1 MKAEYTEAFFAQDG
15 TIIEGAQ
22 KTVDLPFSRV
32 SARAII
38 VRKRDGAIIGTIHH
52 QGATCALPGGN
63 VDDGESVEDAVMRE
77 LDEENFTLVGSDEGW
92 RERIAVDYFHG
103 YRELAVW
110 YLFIVE
116 DADIQPSEENVES
129 RWVGQ
134 HEDVWHP
141 FMRERILLAIQRLAP
156 DLNKQ

>member
-1 MKAEYTEAFFAQDG
+1 MKAEYTEVFFETDG

-22 KTVDLPFSRV
+22 KTVEIPFRRV

-38 VRKRDGAIIGTIHH
+38 VRKGDGAIIGTVHH
-52 QGATCALPGGN
+52 QGAKCALPGGN
-63 VDDGESVEDAVMRE
+63 VDDGEHTDTTIIRE
-77 LDEENFTLVGSDEGW
+77 LEEENFTLIGSDDGW
-92 RERIAVDYFHG
+92 RERIEVSYFHG
-103 YRELAVW
+103 YQELAVW

-129 RWVGQ
+129 RWMQQ

-141 FMRERILLAIQRLAP
+141 LVRERILLAIQNYAP
-156 DLNKQ
+156 ELVK